1 MEINGLPAH
10 VLIVHVVV
18 VLVPLAAIA
27 AIVVSLWPAAQ
38 RKLTFLVP
46 LAAVVGL
53 AAVPLAVM
61 AGNDF
66 AARLGNPAFIA
77 HHRDLGNEVWPF
89 VTALAVTTIAQWLLL
104 RRPDPA
110 SRIRWWIAVPV
121 VLSAVGSMA
130 IVVLAGDAGAQAVWG
145 STLRLR

>member
-1 MEINGLPAH
+1 MVINGLPAH
-10 VLIVHVVV
+10 VLLVHVVV
-18 VLVPLAAIA
+18 VLVPLVSLA

-46 LAAVVGL
+46 LGAVAALVL
-53 AAVPLAVM
+53 VPLVVI

-66 AARLGNPAFIA
+66 AARLGNPGFIA
-77 HHRDLGNEVWPF
+77 RHRDLGNLVWPF
-89 VTALAVTTIAQWLLL
+89 VAALAMTTVAQWLLL

-110 SRIRWWIAVPV
+110 SRVRWWIAVPV
-121 VLSAVGSMA
+121 ILSALGSIG

-145 STLRLR
+145 SILR

>member
-1 MEINGLPAH
+1 MVINGLPAH
-10 VLIVHVVV
+10 VLLVHVVV
-18 VLVPLAAIA
+18 VLVPLVSLA

-46 LAAVVGL
+46 LGAVVCL
-53 AAVPLAVM
+53 VMVPLVVI

-77 HHRDLGNEVWPF
+77 HHRDLGNLVWPF
-89 VTALAVTTIAQWLLL
+89 VTALAITTTAQWLPL

-110 SRIRWWIAVPV
+110 SRVRWWIGVPV
-121 VLSAVGSMA
+121 ILSALGSIG
-130 IVVLAGDAGAQAVWG
+130 IVVLAGDAGAHAVWG
-145 STLRLR
+145 SVLR

>member
-1 MEINGLPAH
+1 MVINGLPAH
-10 VLIVHVVV
+10 VLLVHVVV
-18 VLVPLAAIA
+18 VLVPLVSLA

-46 LAAVVGL
+46 LGAVVCL
-53 AAVPLAVM
+53 VMVPLVVI

-77 HHRDLGNEVWPF
+77 HHRDLGNLVWPF
-89 VTALAVTTIAQWLLL
+89 VTALAIITTAQWLLL

-110 SRIRWWIAVPV
+110 SRVRWWIGVPV
-121 VLSAVGSMA
+121 ILSALGSIG
-130 IVVLAGDAGAQAVWG
+130 IVVLAGDAGAHAVWG
-145 STLRLR
+145 SVLR